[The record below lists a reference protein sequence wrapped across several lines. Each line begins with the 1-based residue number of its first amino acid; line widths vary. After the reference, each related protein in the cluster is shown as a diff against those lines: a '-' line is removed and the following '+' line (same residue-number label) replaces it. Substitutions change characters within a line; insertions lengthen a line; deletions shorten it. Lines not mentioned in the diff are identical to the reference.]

1 MLWLTPLWFPFT
13 SHGRPSFN
21 CSAIAG
27 SALLDFIFIRPFQL
41 CTRRFGPGLEPLRL
55 LSKLRRASVRD
66 DVAKSR
72 MALFNSRSLANKTFI
87 LNDLFLTLQLDVLL
101 LTKPWIHPGE
111 LPSLNS
117 FPLTVF
123 FPSSPRLPGK
133 VGGQATVFKNK
144 LKLQRPPTPTFSCV
158 EAQLFDLTGPPVTLC
173 AVIYQPPKYNKSFIS
188 GFADF
193 PASLF

>member
-1 MLWLTPLWFPFT
+1 MIKRNSSSPLPTPILISFRTFYLDFLFRLFRLFGSPLKPYLRHMLWLTPLWFPFT

-111 LPSLNS
+111 LFSFSELLPPDCFFSQLTETSREGWRPSHS
-117 FPLTVF
+117 FQ
-123 FPSSPRLPGK
+123 K
-133 VGGQATVFKNK
+133 
-144 LKLQRPPTPTFSCV
+144 
-158 EAQLFDLTGPPVTLC
+158 
-173 AVIYQPPKYNKSFIS
+173 
-188 GFADF
+188 
-193 PASLF
+193 

>member
-1 MLWLTPLWFPFT
+1 MAGHP
-13 SHGRPSFN
+13 SH

-27 SALLDFIFIRPFQL
+27 SALLDFIFIRPFQW

-66 DVAKSR
+66 EVAKSR

-111 LPSLNS
+111 LFS
-117 FPLTVF
+117 FSELLPPDCF

-158 EAQLFDLTGPPVTLC
+158 EAQLLDLTGPPVTLC
-173 AVIYQPPKYNKSFIS
+173 AVIYQPPKYNKSLIS
-188 GFADF
+188 KFADF